1 MDIFTEISNWSF
13 FQVVVVFGFGWIA
26 FQLSVIIR
34 HLATL
39 REFGDRQRL
48 KELEDSWGEDGWD

>member
-13 FQVVVVFGFGWIA
+13 FQVVVVFGFVWIV

-39 REFGDRQRL
+39 REFGARQRL
-48 KELEDSWGEDGWD
+48 KELEDSLD